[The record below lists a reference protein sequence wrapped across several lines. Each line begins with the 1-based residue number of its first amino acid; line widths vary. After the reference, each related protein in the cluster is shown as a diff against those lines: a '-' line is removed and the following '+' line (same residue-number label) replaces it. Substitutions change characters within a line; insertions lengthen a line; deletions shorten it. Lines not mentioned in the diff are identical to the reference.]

1 MYHILTDTESN
12 TLKVLFIS
20 DPATK
25 IPETKYSELIFEVI
39 CGSEIINRFDTSHN
53 FWVKFSFQK
62 PSLHKCLSCFAV
74 ETINNPSHLTIAC
87 NPKECFKTYEDREVN
102 KKNKDIKKGSSV
114 MCFENLVR
122 SIVSVTNLDHFQKP
136 LAEYKKVARLTVD
149 QGKMQ
154 KKTSL

>member
-1 MYHILTDTESN
+1 MRTEKS
-12 TLKVLFIS
+12 I
-20 DPATK
+20 
-25 IPETKYSELIFEVI
+25 
-39 CGSEIINRFDTSHN
+39 
-53 FWVKFSFQK
+53 
-62 PSLHKCLSCFAV
+62 
-74 ETINNPSHLTIAC
+74 
-87 NPKECFKTYEDREVN
+87 

>member
-1 MYHILTDTESN
+1 
-12 TLKVLFIS
+12 
-20 DPATK
+20 
-25 IPETKYSELIFEVI
+25 
-39 CGSEIINRFDTSHN
+39 
-53 FWVKFSFQK
+53 
-62 PSLHKCLSCFAV
+62 
-74 ETINNPSHLTIAC
+74 
-87 NPKECFKTYEDREVN
+87 
-102 KKNKDIKKGSSV
+102 